1 MKNIHVFTADVD
13 RTLRG
18 TRAGIPGPMTL
29 SAFEKLHQKGWLIGI
44 ESGRPLWQEM
54 EDHHNQW
61 NLSFQFDFII
71 GLNGGELMDNLNH
84 TIERYNML
92 STEDIRKIVEAVIP
106 FGANPFMYR
115 DGYMFALH
123 TDEGTEAS
131 ALRHNSRVEFAKTLS
146 DMWEMETSKILV
158 RIDTLADPE
167 GFVKYCQ
174 KHLTS
179 ETVTCFK
186 TTPLMFEF
194 QSPLNSKGTA
204 LHRFCTAHDIDPQE
218 VIAFGDSEND
228 IPMMEYAGTCVAV
241 DNAMDEVKAVAHA
254 ICPSVDD
261 DGVGKYLYETFL
273 QQ

>member
-174 KHLTS
+174 KHLRN
-179 ETVTCFK
+179 CHK
-186 TTPLMFEF
+186 I
-194 QSPLNSKGTA
+194 K
-204 LHRFCTAHDIDPQE
+204 
-218 VIAFGDSEND
+218 
-228 IPMMEYAGTCVAV
+228 
-241 DNAMDEVKAVAHA
+241 
-254 ICPSVDD
+254 
-261 DGVGKYLYETFL
+261 
-273 QQ
+273 